1 MGSTQGLVLTL
12 AFLLISDGISGGQLL
27 TPGAAACPAPTLGLW
42 GFDPNLLEKL
52 LRAALASLKN
62 WREQRSYHG
71 NHPKFKRLKQQFNI
85 SKILFFFSPL
95 KNTHSY
101 TNPIVPH

>member
-42 GFDPNLLEKL
+42 GFDPNLLEKI
-52 LRAALASLKN
+52 LRADLASLKN
-62 WREQRSYHG
+62 WREQRSKLTSYHG

-85 SKILFFFSPL
+85 SKILFFLPPS
-95 KNTHSY
+95 
-101 TNPIVPH
+101 